1 VRPSDVVRRGA
12 DYLQRHDVDAPLS
25 TAEQLLASVLGS
37 DRTEVYT
44 REDPLRR
51 GEARAFGRALCRR
64 CSGIPTQHVTGE
76 TGFRHLTLIVRPG
89 VFVPR
94 PETETVVDA
103 ALDAV
108 RDTRAPVIVDVGT
121 GTGAIA
127 LSMKRERPD
136 ARVIAVDRSP
146 EALALTEENAAR
158 TGLDIEVRASDFL
171 MALDPS
177 STGPIDLVVSN
188 PPYIEDHEYAALPI
202 EVRADPVEALVG
214 GVEVYATLFEQAST
228 RLREGGVI
236 VVEIGERQASEVGQK
251 AREAGATDVVV
262 LPDLAGRDRVIVAT
276 WP

>member
-1 VRPSDVVRRGA
+1 M
-12 DYLQRHDVDAPLS
+12 
-25 TAEQLLASVLGS
+25 
-37 DRTEVYT
+37 
-44 REDPLRR
+44 
-51 GEARAFGRALCRR
+51 
-64 CSGIPTQHVTGE
+64 
-76 TGFRHLTLIVRPG
+76 RPG

-94 PETETVVDA
+94 PETEIVVDA

-108 RDTRAPVIVDVGT
+108 RDTPAPVIVDVGT

-127 LSMKRERPD
+127 LSLKRERPD

-158 TGLDIEVRASDFL
+158 TGLEIEVRASDL
-171 MALDPS
+171 LTALDLS
-177 STGPIDLVVSN
+177 STGSIDLVVSN

-202 EVRADPVEALVG
+202 EVRADPAEALVG
-214 GVEVYATLFEQAST
+214 GVGVYETLFDQART
-228 RLREGGVI
+228 RLRSGGAA
-236 VVEIGERQASEVGQK
+236 VVEIGERQAAAVGRK

>member
-1 VRPSDVVRRGA
+1 MRPSDVVRRGA

-25 TAEQLLASVLGS
+25 TAEQLLASVLGT
-37 DRTEVYT
+37 DRSGVYT
-44 REDPLRR
+44 REDPL
-51 GEARAFGRALCRR
+51 GSAEARAFGRALCRR
-64 CSGIPTQHVTGE
+64 CSGIPTQHLTGE
-76 TGFRHLTLIVRPG
+76 TGFRHLILTVRPG

-94 PETETVVDA
+94 PETEMVVDA

-108 RDTRAPVIVDVGT
+108 RDTPTPVIVDVGT

-127 LSMKRERPD
+127 LSLKRERPD

-158 TGLDIEVRASDFL
+158 TGLEIEVRASNLLTAVDL
-171 MALDPS
+171 S
-177 STGPIDLVVSN
+177 STGSIDLVVSN

-202 EVRADPVEALVG
+202 EVRADPADALVG
-214 GVEVYATLFEQAST
+214 GVGVYETLFDQART
-228 RLREGGVI
+228 RLRSGGAA
-236 VVEIGERQASEVGQK
+236 VVEIGERQAAAVGRK

>member
-1 VRPSDVVRRGA
+1 MRPSDVVRRGA

-25 TAEQLLASVLGS
+25 TAEQLLASVLGT
-37 DRTEVYT
+37 DRSGVYT
-44 REDPLRR
+44 REDPL
-51 GEARAFGRALCRR
+51 GSAEARAFGRALCRR
-64 CSGIPTQHVTGE
+64 CSGIPTQHLTGK
-76 TGFRHLTLIVRPG
+76 TGFRHLILTVRPG

-94 PETETVVDA
+94 PETEIVVDA

-108 RDTRAPVIVDVGT
+108 RDTLAPVIVDVGT

-127 LSMKRERPD
+127 LSLKRERPD

-158 TGLDIEVRASDFL
+158 TGLEIEVRASNLLTAVDL
-171 MALDPS
+171 S
-177 STGPIDLVVSN
+177 STGSIDLVVSN

-202 EVRADPVEALVG
+202 EVRADPADALVG
-214 GVEVYATLFEQAST
+214 GVEVYETLFDQART
-228 RLREGGVI
+228 RLRSGGAA
-236 VVEIGERQASEVGQK
+236 VVEIGERQAAAVGRK

>member
-1 VRPSDVVRRGA
+1 VVRRGA

-25 TAEQLLASVLGS
+25 TSEQLLASVLGS
-37 DRTEVYT
+37 DRSGVYT
-44 REDPLRR
+44 REDALRSD
-51 GEARAFGRALCRR
+51 EARAFGRALCRR
-64 CSGIPTQHVTGE
+64 CSGVPTQHLTGE
-76 TGFRHLTLIVRPG
+76 TGFRHLILTVRPG

-94 PETETVVDA
+94 PETEIVVDA

-108 RDTRAPVIVDVGT
+108 RDAVRDTPAPVIVDVGT

-127 LSMKRERPD
+127 LSLKRERPD

-158 TGLDIEVRASDFL
+158 TGLEIEVRASDFL
-171 MALDPS
+171 TALDPS

-188 PPYIEDHEYAALPI
+188 PPYVEAGEYASLPA

-228 RLREGGVI
+228 RLREGGVV
-236 VVEIGERQASEVGQK
+236 VVEIGERQAAAVGQA
-251 AREAGATDVVV
+251 AREAGAISVVV
-262 LPDLAGRDRVIVAT
+262 LPDLAGRDRVIVAK

>member
-1 VRPSDVVRRGA
+1 MRPSEAVRRGA
-12 DYLQRHDVDAPLS
+12 DYLERHDVDASLS
-25 TAEQLLASVLGS
+25 TAEQLLAGVLGT
-37 DRTEVYT
+37 DRSGVYA
-44 REDPLRR
+44 REEPLRSA
-51 GEARAFGRALCRR
+51 EARAFGRALCRR
-64 CSGIPTQHVTGE
+64 CTGVPTQHLTGE
-76 TGFRHLTLIVRPG
+76 TGFRHLVLTVRPG

-94 PETETVVDA
+94 PETEIVVDA
-103 ALDAV
+103 AVEAL
-108 RDTRAPVIVDVGT
+108 PVTPGPLVVDVGT
-121 GTGAIA
+121 GAGAIA

-158 TGLDIEVRASDFL
+158 TGLEIEVLSSDLLAS
-171 MALDPS
+171 LDPS

-188 PPYIEDHEYAALPI
+188 PPYVEEGEYAALPA

-228 RLREGGVI
+228 RLREGGVV
-236 VVEIGERQASEVGQK
+236 VVEIGERQAAAVREK

-262 LPDLAGRDRVIVAT
+262 LPDLAGRDRVVVAT

>member
-25 TAEQLLASVLGS
+25 TAEQLLASVLGT
-37 DRTEVYT
+37 DRSGVYT
-44 REDPLRR
+44 RDDPLRS

-64 CSGIPTQHVTGE
+64 CSGVPTQHITGE

-108 RDTRAPVIVDVGT
+108 RDTTAPVIVDVGT

-127 LSMKRERPD
+127 LSLKQERPD
-136 ARVIAVDRSP
+136 ARIVAVDRSP
-146 EALALTEENAAR
+146 EALALAEENAIR
-158 TGLDIEVRASDFL
+158 TGLEIEIRASDL
-171 MALDPS
+171 LASLHPS
-177 STGPIDLVVSN
+177 TTGPIDLVVSN
-188 PPYIEDHEYAALPI
+188 PPYIEDHEYATLPV
-202 EVRADPVEALVG
+202 EARADPVESLVG
-214 GVEVYATLFEQAST
+214 GVGVYERLFDQAST
-228 RLREGGVI
+228 RLRNGGS
-236 VVEIGERQASEVGQK
+236 VVAEIGDRQAVAVSEA
-251 AREAGATDVVV
+251 ARDAGATDVVV
-262 LPDLAGRDRVIVAT
+262 GRDLVGRDRVVIAT

>member
-1 VRPSDVVRRGA
+1 MRPSDVVRRGA

-25 TAEQLLASVLGS
+25 TAEQLLASVLGT
-37 DRTEVYT
+37 DRSGVYT
-44 REDPLRR
+44 REDPLGS

-64 CSGIPTQHVTGE
+64 CSGTPTQHLTGE
-76 TGFRHLTLIVRPG
+76 TGFRHLILTVRPG

-94 PETETVVDA
+94 PETEIVVDA

-108 RDTRAPVIVDVGT
+108 RDTPVPVIVDVGT

-127 LSMKRERPD
+127 LSLKRERPD

-158 TGLDIEVRASDFL
+158 SGLEIEVRASNL
-171 MALDPS
+171 LTALDLS
-177 STGPIDLVVSN
+177 STGSIDLVVSN

-202 EVRADPVEALVG
+202 EVRADPADALVG
-214 GVEVYATLFEQAST
+214 GVGVYETLFDQART
-228 RLREGGVI
+228 RLRSGGAA
-236 VVEIGERQASEVGQK
+236 VVEIGERQAAAVGRK